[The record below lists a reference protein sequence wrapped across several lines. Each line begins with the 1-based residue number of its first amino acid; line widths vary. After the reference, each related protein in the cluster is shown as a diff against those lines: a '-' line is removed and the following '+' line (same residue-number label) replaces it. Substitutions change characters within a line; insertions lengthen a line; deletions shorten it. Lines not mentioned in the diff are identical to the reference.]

1 MSYLTTL
8 RSNIIAELK
17 RHKDDLDGFLE
28 DMLTPQEIEA
38 LDERIK
44 IMHALVAGKTQ
55 RQIAEEL
62 ELSITTVSRGSRIL
76 QYGRIKEGWRQK

>member
-1 MSYLTTL
+1 MSYQATL

-28 DMLTPQEIEA
+28 DMMTPQEIEA

-44 IMHALVAGKTQ
+44 IMHALIDGKTQ
-55 RQIAEEL
+55 REIAEDL
-62 ELSITTVSRGSRIL
+62 GLSITTVSRGSRIL
-76 QYGRIKEGWRQK
+76 QYGRIKGWWRE

>member
-1 MSYLTTL
+1 MSYQATL
-8 RSNIIAELK
+8 RSNIISELK

-28 DMLTPQEIEA
+28 DMMTPQEIEA

-44 IMHALVAGKTQ
+44 IMHALAAGKTQ
-55 RQIAEEL
+55 REIAEEL

-76 QYGRIKEGWRQK
+76 QYGRIKDGWRK

>member
-1 MSYLTTL
+1 MSYQATL
-8 RSNIIAELK
+8 RSHIIAELR

-28 DMLTPQEIEA
+28 DMMTPQEIEA

-44 IMHALVAGKTQ
+44 IMHALAAGKTQ
-55 RQIAEEL
+55 REIAEEL

-76 QYGRIKEGWRQK
+76 QYGRLKESWRQ

>member
-1 MSYLTTL
+1 MSYQTTL
-8 RSNIIAELK
+8 RKNIIAEMQ
-17 RHKDDLDGFLE
+17 RHKKDLDGFLE
-28 DMLTPQEIEA
+28 DILSPQEIET

-55 RQIAEEL
+55 REIAEEL

-76 QYGRIKEGWRQK
+76 QYGRIQGWWRK